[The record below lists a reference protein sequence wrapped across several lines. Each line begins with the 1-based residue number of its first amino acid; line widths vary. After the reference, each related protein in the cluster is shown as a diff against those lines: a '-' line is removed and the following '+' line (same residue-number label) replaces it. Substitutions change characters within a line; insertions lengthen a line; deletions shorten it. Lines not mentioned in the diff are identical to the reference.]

1 MLSVP
6 TGCKIIVSETC
17 LSLSISVFLHGVPSL
32 DLESCR
38 LNGEKV
44 VNIVSLRLEDI
55 FRLERPEEGRER
67 QTGNKEGEIH
77 F

>member
-1 MLSVP
+1 MSQQAVKLLLVRP
-6 TGCKIIVSETC
+6 VC
-17 LSLSISVFLHGVPSL
+17 LSLSVFLHGVPSL
-32 DLESCR
+32 GLESCR